1 MKKQFSMKG
10 IGYFVDLK
18 VEGIGRGR
26 EGFEFEA
33 KKEEEEEEEER
44 GRRVWG

>member
-1 MKKQFSMKG
+1 MKG
-10 IGYFVDLK
+10 TGNFLNLK
-18 VEGIGRGR
+18 VEGIGRER

-33 KKEEEEEEEER
+33 KKERR